1 MADELMSFG
10 GSEKELFDIS
20 VAKEEY
26 SEERAYCEG
35 IKYYLKRVKKNKGV
49 AMEHSLNDTL
59 KKFEEA
65 FLTFMQTHSS
75 GELYEMEEFFDRF
88 YPDGVLDKKLQDFG
102 LKLEFDSISEYLMNL
117 KKIYF

>member
-10 GSEKELFDIS
+10 NSEKELFDIS
-20 VAKEEY
+20 TAKQEY

-35 IKYYLKRVKKNKGV
+35 IQYYLKRVKKNKGV
-49 AMEHSLNDTL
+49 SMDSEL
-59 KKFEEA
+59 KGKIRKFDEA
-65 FLTFMQTHSS
+65 FQSFMERHTS
-75 GELYEMEEFFDRF
+75 GEIYEMEEFFGRF
-88 YPDGVLDKKLQDFG
+88 YPEGVLEQKLQDFG